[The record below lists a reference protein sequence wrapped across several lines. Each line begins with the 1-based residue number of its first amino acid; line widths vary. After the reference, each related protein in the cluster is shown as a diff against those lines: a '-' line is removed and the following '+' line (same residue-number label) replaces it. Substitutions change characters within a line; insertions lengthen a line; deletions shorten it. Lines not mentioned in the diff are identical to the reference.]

1 MYPVM
6 MSIQIH
12 ARGSGFFF
20 YLNGAIW
27 RILSVPKSTKK
38 NQQFSRL
45 ILHNSKD
52 YLPYQSSIPI
62 QIRMLARE

>member
-12 ARGSGFFF
+12 ARGLGFFF

-38 NQQFSRL
+38 STIFKANFAQ
-45 ILHNSKD
+45 
-52 YLPYQSSIPI
+52 
-62 QIRMLARE
+62 

>member
-27 RILSVPKSTKK
+27 HILSVPKSK

-52 YLPYQSSIPI
+52 YLPY
-62 QIRMLARE
+62 